1 MIHSFVD
8 YLKAHRKTLTSLA
21 SILVSLAAAV
31 ALFGVIADEVTEGDT
46 LPYDDAI
53 LLAINSWSSPVLD
66 AITLVVTEFGG
77 SIAVSII
84 VLILCSLLARRKKWR
99 GLTFVLV
106 SMIGMLLLNLS
117 LKLLFARDRPDL
129 WAQLI
134 TEDSFS
140 FPSGHAM
147 ASSAL
152 AAVAI
157 LLSWHTKWRSFVIT
171 GGLIYVLAIG
181 FTRLYLG
188 VHYPTDII
196 AGWGV
201 SIAWVSISYAMLLFP
216 SKLKSKR

>member
-1 MIHSFVD
+1 MIHSFLD
-8 YLKAHRKTLTSLA
+8 YLKMHRKTLISLA
-21 SILVSLAAAV
+21 SILVSLGAAA

-46 LPYDDAI
+46 LPYEDAI
-53 LLAINSWSSPVLD
+53 LLAINSWSSPILD
-66 AITLVVTEFGG
+66 ATTLVVTEFGG
-77 SIAVSII
+77 SIGVSII
-84 VLILCSLLARRKKWR
+84 VLILCGLLARRKKWR

-106 SMIGMLLLNLS
+106 SMTGMLLLNLS

-157 LLSWHTKWRSFVIT
+157 LLSWHTKWRPYIIV
-171 GGLIYVLAIG
+171 GGLVYVLAIG